1 MKHSQPTLY
10 PLQIKRSFAA
20 AVVLFICAGLAALS
34 GCSNLERSRD
44 WSNSQVSGQVLA
56 EQVCSTCHGID
67 GQSHNSLFPKLAGQQ
82 KNYILGQLEA
92 IKGRDRNSEHTRQ
105 FMWGPGRYLTAKQMD
120 EVASYFS
127 EQPPMHASTVSG
139 QAPERG
145 AVIYHQGIPSKG
157 IKPCA
162 SCHGNSAEG
171 EYEFPRL
178 AGQHV
183 DYLNSRARI
192 AMTKIVS
199 NLTDDEI
206 HAVSVYLESIG
217 AEGAKPANLVATS
230 EPIAKVAAAAD
241 FVAPK
246 VFDAEGRPENCHYSV
261 WTYGWYCGNF
271 WDALVYH
278 LKNQ

>member
-1 MKHSQPTLY
+1 MKHFQPEKFF
-10 PLQIKRSFAA
+10 LQRKRQFAA
-20 AVVLFICAGLAALS
+20 TVMLCIGAGMAALS
-34 GCSNLERSRD
+34 GCSNVERSRD

-56 EQVCSTCHGID
+56 EQVCSTCHGLD
-67 GQSHNSLFPKLAGQQ
+67 GQAKNSLFPKLAGQQ

-105 FMWGPGRYLTAKQMD
+105 FMWGPARYITAKQMD

-127 EQPPMHASTVSG
+127 EQPPMQASTSSG
-139 QAPERG
+139 QAPEVG
-145 AVIYHQGIPSKG
+145 AVIYHQGIPAKG
-157 IKPCA
+157 VKPCA

-171 EYEFPRL
+171 EDEFPRL

-199 NLTDDEI
+199 PLSDSEI
-206 HAVSVYLESIG
+206 KAVSVYLESIG
-217 AEGAKPANLVATS
+217 SGGAKPANLMATKEKVTAVAT
-230 EPIAKVAAAAD
+230 AD
-241 FVAPK
+241 DVETPK
-246 VFDAEGRPENCHYSV
+246 IFDAEGKPGNCHYSV
-261 WTYGWYCGNF
+261 WTNGWYCGNF